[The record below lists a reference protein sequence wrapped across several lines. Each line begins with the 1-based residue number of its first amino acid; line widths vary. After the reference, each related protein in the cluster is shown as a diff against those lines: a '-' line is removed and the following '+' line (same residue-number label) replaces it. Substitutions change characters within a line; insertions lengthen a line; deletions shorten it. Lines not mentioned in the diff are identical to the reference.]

1 LKIGDLMSDREF
13 LALSSLFDA
22 IGIIEKGI
30 EKIYHYLLEHKR
42 IDNLNEVSTQFNLT
56 LKRGYKI
63 CAVLSDLG
71 LVQIYDR
78 PMKIH
83 LATPPI
89 SIWQTIINERI
100 EELSQLFQ
108 EKKENAEN
116 SLSNFIKN
124 YNLSEQ
130 ITQEFVEFVNYNL
143 KNIGETYHSFLAEEE
158 CKIALGIRYENEFS
172 SVIKK
177 YGISSIPE
185 DLSES
190 MRSGITKIKEN
201 LINIDI
207 QVIFSTEVIKEL
219 LLSEEF
225 QLVSNYL
232 KSYDLLFKNISV
244 RVTDDDFSNFNLTNS
259 ELVQPSFDPTN
270 KLIGAYI
277 SRNTNIYQIFYEKFN
292 ELYEKGIPLTQFLKE
307 QSDIK
312 EETYSKTQLFGLCLL

>member
-1 LKIGDLMSDREF
+1 MSDREF
-13 LALSSLFDA
+13 LALSSLFDE

-30 EKIYHYLLEHKR
+30 EKIYHYLLKHKR

-63 CAVLSDLG
+63 CAVLNDLG

-89 SIWQTIINERI
+89 SLWQTIINERI

-108 EKKENAEN
+108 DKKEKAEIA
-116 SLSNFIKN
+116 LSDFIQN
-124 YNLSEQ
+124 YNLNEQ

-143 KNIGETYHSFLAEEE
+143 KNFGETYHSFLAEKE
-158 CKIALGIRYENEFS
+158 CKIAMGIRYENEFS

-177 YGISSIPE
+177 YGISNIPE

-190 MRSGITKIKEN
+190 IRSGITKIKEN
-201 LINIDI
+201 LVNIDI

-219 LLSEEF
+219 LNSEEF
-225 QLVSNYL
+225 QLVSSYL
-232 KSYDLLFKNISV
+232 KSYDLIFTDVSV
-244 RVTDDDFSNFNLTNS
+244 RVTDEDFSNFSLTDS

-270 KLIGAYI
+270 KLIGAYL

-307 QSDIK
+307 QRDIK
-312 EETYSKTQLFGLCLL
+312 EESYSKTQLFGLCLL